1 MIDKSDLVNIGT
13 LARPHGVGGEVL
25 LRLQPALTGYEPDP
39 DYIFIDFMGG
49 LIPLEVYSL
58 RYKNEQELLLLLD
71 TIDSEEKARRL
82 QDSDVFIDPEQLGEA
97 PDEGDFSLAD
107 LIGLSNTIAAME
119 ALGARRERIAAVIG
133 PTIAQASYEVGA
145 DFPDAFTEEDARFF
159 APGRD
164 GRFQFDLPAYIAAR
178 LARAGVGRVED
189 LALDTYAEEAR
200 FYSYRRST
208 HRDEANY
215 GRQISLIGMA
225 S

>member
-39 DYIFIDFMGG
+39 DYIFIDLMGG

-82 QDSDVFIDPEQLGEA
+82 QGSDVFIDPEQLGEA

-107 LIGLSNTIAAME
+107 LIGLSVYDRTA
-119 ALGARRERIAAVIG
+119 GFIG
-133 PTIAQASYEVGA
+133 IVTGIEEVSNN
-145 DFPDAFTEEDARFF
+145 PI
-159 APGRD
+159 
-164 GRFQFDLPAYIAAR
+164 AYIDHNGSEVM
-178 LARAGVGRVED
+178 LPVHKD
-189 LALDTYAEEAR
+189 LISNIDLEK
-200 FYSYRRST
+200 
-208 HRDEANY
+208 
-215 GRQISLIGMA
+215 QIMKIDAPEGLIELNTD
-225 S
+225 